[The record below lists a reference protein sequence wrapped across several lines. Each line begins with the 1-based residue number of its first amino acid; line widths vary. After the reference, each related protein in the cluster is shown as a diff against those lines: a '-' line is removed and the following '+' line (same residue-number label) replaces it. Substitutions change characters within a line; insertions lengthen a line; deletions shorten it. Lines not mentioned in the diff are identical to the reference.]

1 VRRPL
6 CRAALGWGCGVVRYP
21 FDRTSVDSGHDGC
34 MEVLETAAVVLFWL
48 LAGGLSGIV
57 LALCIELVTRD
68 D

>member
-1 VRRPL
+1 
-6 CRAALGWGCGVVRYP
+6 
-21 FDRTSVDSGHDGC
+21 